1 MNGEELSSPRDWGFS
16 TRALH
21 VGQGPDPATGAVVQP
36 IHMATTFAQQGVG
49 KHKGFEYSRTGNP
62 TRNALEECLAALE
75 DAKHCLAFSSG
86 LGAETTL
93 MLQLNPGDHVV
104 YMEDVYGGTFRLF
117 DKVLKRFGMTFTAV
131 DAGDIDRVESAMTEK
146 TRMVWLESPTN
157 PLLRVVDIDAVSEVA
172 HSRGA
177 IVCVD
182 NTFATPYLQQPLH
195 LGADVVVHSSTKY
208 IGGHSDVV
216 GGAMMTSNDELEKQ
230 LRFHQNA
237 VGAVPSPFDC
247 WLLLRGVK
255 TLALRVERQSANA
268 LEIATALARHKA
280 VKRVF
285 YPGLDAHPNHSV
297 AARQMRV
304 VTHLAIDERRIFA
317 QQLVRLVSMTDP
329 QLVLALLQPS
339 QRGAPAVDLQPQ
351 PVFVPGADLSDRQA
365 AFRAAVEAQQN
376 RREVFALDGHRLAPG
391 LAAARER
398 LGRCRRLHL
407 GRRTCRRLSALFGVR
422 LSQLL

>member
-1 MNGEELSSPRDWGFS
+1 MTEPKDWGFA

-36 IHMATTFAQQGVG
+36 IHLASTFAQQGVG
-49 KHKGFEYSRTGNP
+49 KHQGFEYSRTGNP

-75 DAKHCLAFSSG
+75 EARHCLAFASG

-93 MLQLNPGDHVV
+93 LLLLNPGDHVV

-117 DKVLKRFGMTFTAV
+117 DKVLKRYGLTFTPV
-131 DAGDIDRVESAMTEK
+131 DATDVDRVEQAMTPA

-172 HSRGA
+172 HTRGA

-182 NTFATPYLQQPLH
+182 NTFATPYLQQPIH

-216 GGAMMTSNDELEKQ
+216 GGAIMTSNDDLEKQ

-247 WLLLRGVK
+247 WLLLRGIK

-268 LEIATALARHKA
+268 MQVAQALERSQA
-280 VKRVF
+280 VRRVY
-285 YPGLDAHPNHSV
+285 YPGLESHPNRSI
-297 AARQMRV
+297 ASRQMRLFGGMV
-304 VTHLAIDERRIFA
+304 SFEVADEATAFRVLERLKLFTLAESLGAVESLAEHPARMTHASIPAAERQRAGVGDGLI
-317 QQLVRLVSMTDP
+317 RLSVGVED
-329 QLVLALLQPS
+329 A
-339 QRGAPAVDLQPQ
+339 
-351 PVFVPGADLSDRQA
+351 ADLIADL
-365 AFRAAVEAQQN
+365 E
-376 RREVFALDGHRLAPG
+376 
-391 LAAARER
+391 
-398 LGRCRRLHL
+398 
-407 GRRTCRRLSALFGVR
+407 SALR
-422 LSQLL
+422 P

>member
-1 MNGEELSSPRDWGFS
+1 
-16 TRALH
+16 
-21 VGQGPDPATGAVVQP
+21 
-36 IHMATTFAQQGVG
+36 MATTFAQQGVG
-49 KHKGFEYSRTGNP
+49 KHQGFEYSRTGNP
-62 TRNALEECLAALE
+62 TRNALEECLASLE

-93 MLQLNPGDHVV
+93 MLLLNPGDRVV

-117 DKVLKRFGMTFTAV
+117 DKVLKRYGLEFSAI
-131 DAGDIDRVESAMTEK
+131 DASDIDAVEKAMTPQ

-172 HSRGA
+172 HGHGA

-182 NTFATPYLQQPLH
+182 NTFATPFLQQPLH

-216 GGAMMTSNDELEKQ
+216 GGAIMTDNDELEKQ

-255 TLALRVERQSANA
+255 TLALRVERQSENA
-268 LEIATALARHKA
+268 MEVAQALQQNKA

-285 YPGLDAHPNHSV
+285 YPGLEGHPNRSV
-297 AARQMRV
+297 AARQMRMFGGMV
-304 VTHLAIDERRIFA
+304 SFEVADEQTAFRTLQRLKIFA
-317 QQLVRLVSMTDP
+317 LAESLGAVESLAEHPARMTHASIPAQERQRAGVGDGLIRLSIGVED
-329 QLVLALLQPS
+329 V
-339 QRGAPAVDLQPQ
+339 
-351 PVFVPGADLSDRQA
+351 ADLIADL
-365 AFRAAVEAQQN
+365 E
-376 RREVFALDGHRLAPG
+376 
-391 LAAARER
+391 
-398 LGRCRRLHL
+398 
-407 GRRTCRRLSALFGVR
+407 SALR
-422 LSQLL
+422 

>member
-1 MNGEELSSPRDWGFS
+1 
-16 TRALH
+16 
-21 VGQGPDPATGAVVQP
+21 
-36 IHMATTFAQQGVG
+36 MATTFAQQGVG
-49 KHKGFEYSRTGNP
+49 KHQGFEYSRTGNP

-93 MLQLNPGDHVV
+93 MFLLNPGDRVV

-117 DKVLKRFGMTFTAV
+117 DKVLKRYGIEFSAI
-131 DAGDIDRVESAMTEK
+131 DASDIDAVEKAMTPQ

-172 HSRGA
+172 HGHGA

-182 NTFATPYLQQPLH
+182 NTFATPFLQQPLH

-216 GGAMMTSNDELEKQ
+216 GGAIMTDNDELEKQ

-255 TLALRVERQSANA
+255 TLALRVERQSENA
-268 LEIATALARHKA
+268 MEVAQALQQNKA

-285 YPGLDAHPNHSV
+285 YPGLEGHPNRSV
-297 AARQMRV
+297 AARQMRMFGGMV
-304 VTHLAIDERRIFA
+304 SFEVADEQTAFRTLQRLKIFA
-317 QQLVRLVSMTDP
+317 LAESLGAVESLAEHPARMTHASIPAQERQRAGVGDGLIRLSIGVED
-329 QLVLALLQPS
+329 V
-339 QRGAPAVDLQPQ
+339 
-351 PVFVPGADLSDRQA
+351 ADLIADL
-365 AFRAAVEAQQN
+365 E
-376 RREVFALDGHRLAPG
+376 
-391 LAAARER
+391 
-398 LGRCRRLHL
+398 
-407 GRRTCRRLSALFGVR
+407 SALR
-422 LSQLL
+422 